1 MVFETLKI
9 GGTFDNGI
17 RIYSYNGSSKGSYM
31 AKSSSYRFRLK
42 EKS

>member
-17 RIYSYNGSSKGSYM
+17 RIYDYNGSSKGSYIT
-31 AKSSSYRFRLK
+31 KSSSHRFRLK
-42 EKS
+42 KKL